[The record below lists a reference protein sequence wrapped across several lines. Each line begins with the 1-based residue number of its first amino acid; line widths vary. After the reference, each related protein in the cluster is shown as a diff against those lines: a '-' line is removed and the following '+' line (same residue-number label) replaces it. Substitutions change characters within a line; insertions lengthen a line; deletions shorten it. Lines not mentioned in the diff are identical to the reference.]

1 MQPNRGRF
9 VNEDPWRIFRIMAEF
24 VESFETL
31 SQVGPAV
38 TVFGSARTKPSNKEF
53 KATVRLSKALAQNN
67 FAVITG
73 GGPGIMEAANKGAA
87 EGGGLSVGLN
97 IKLPHEQEG
106 NPYAN
111 LPIDFHYFFSRKV
124 CLAKYSSAF
133 IYMPG
138 GFGTMDEFFEILTLV
153 QTRKIPRFPLVLY
166 DKSYWRGLFRWIN
179 TTLKKGRYI
188 SPKDSDLVTL
198 TDDTDEAV
206 AVIAE
211 WHKRRT
217 PQHTPPMAYL

>member
-1 MQPNRGRF
+1 
-9 VNEDPWRIFRIMAEF
+9 
-24 VESFETL
+24 
-31 SQVGPAV
+31 
-38 TVFGSARTKPSNKEF
+38 
-53 KATVRLSKALAQNN
+53 
-67 FAVITG
+67 
-73 GGPGIMEAANKGAA
+73 
-87 EGGGLSVGLN
+87 
-97 IKLPHEQEG
+97 
-106 NPYAN
+106 
-111 LPIDFHYFFSRKV
+111 
-124 CLAKYSSAF
+124 
-133 IYMPG
+133 MPG

-179 TTLKKGRYI
+179 STLKKGRYI

-206 AVIAE
+206 EVITE

>member
-1 MQPNRGRF
+1 MQPNHGRF
-9 VNEDPWRIFRIMAEF
+9 VNEDPWRVFRIMAEF

-38 TVFGSARTKPSNKEF
+38 TVFGSARTKPSNKEY
-53 KATVRLSKALAQNN
+53 KATVRLSKALAQHN

-153 QTRKIPRFPLVLY
+153 QTRKIPRFPLILY
-166 DKSYWRGLFRWIN
+166 GKDYWRGLFRWIN
-179 TTLKKGRYI
+179 STLKKGRYI
-188 SPKDSDLVTL
+188 SPKDPGLVTL

-206 AVIAE
+206 EIIDQ

>member
-1 MQPNRGRF
+1 M
-9 VNEDPWRIFRIMAEF
+9 FRIMAEF

-31 SQVGPAV
+31 SRVGPAV
-38 TVFGSARTKPSNKEF
+38 TVFGSARTKPSKKEY
-53 KATVRLSKALAQNN
+53 KATHRLSKALAQHN

-153 QTRKIPRFPLVLY
+153 QTRKIPRFPLILY
-166 DKSYWRGLFRWIN
+166 GKDYWRGLFRWIN
-179 TTLKKGRYI
+179 STLKKGRYI
-188 SPKDSDLVTL
+188 SPKDTDLVTL

-206 AVIAE
+206 EVIAE
-211 WHKRRT
+211 WHKRRP